1 MIDSLE
7 EVLKKDG
14 NGVVRAYPK
23 NPFKMTNYLYSSAF
37 ICVHLWFQ
45 IS

>member
-23 NPFKMTNYLYSSAF
+23 NPFKMTKHLYSSAF